1 MIVKDT
7 VPIEAKFRRVAERDV
22 PALGGC
28 GSMTSGRSLRR
39 TIFVYGMMGLLA
51 FAALMGAVVLTDSPT
66 AAAFARPVASSSLG
80 SHNFAPVQIGVSD
93 EDLLRVKRLEP
104 ASGASDP
111 SAAPNGASAPP
122 PSVPSA
128 PPAPSPLP
136 EVVVAPVPAVPPSG
150 DQGSSRG
157 EGVTVPPGEGKD
169 DLYYDSLPSPPTG
182 TMAKSA
188 GPRKVNPSLEPAQK
202 FVIVKKTQDAG
213 GLESLLVSANRALAL
228 GRYDA
233 ALDMFTRLYQKNP
246 RDARILMGRAVSL
259 QYAGRREAAIGAY
272 DEILKLDPSS
282 VEAKINRAG
291 LVGVQYPAV
300 ALRDLLALRDQFPGH
315 AGLAAQIGLMQAKL
329 GNDAE
334 AMQYLGAA
342 ASLESRNASH
352 IYNMAVIAD
361 RMGDRAKAISLYE
374 QALQL
379 DGGDTQGV
387 RVNREAVYARLSVLR
402 EGKK

>member
-1 MIVKDT
+1 
-7 VPIEAKFRRVAERDV
+7 AA
-22 PALGGC
+22 
-28 GSMTSGRSLRR
+28 SGRSLRR
-39 TIFVYGMMGLLA
+39 MAFLYGLMGVLA
-51 FAALMGAVVLTDSPT
+51 FGALIGAVVLIDSPT
-66 AAAFARPVASSSLG
+66 AEAFARPVASSSAQAYSL
-80 SHNFAPVQIGVSD
+80 APVEIGVSD

-111 SAAPNGASAPP
+111 SATPNAASTVPASV

-128 PPAPSPLP
+128 ESKTTSGSAPVSLPSPPAPPPLP
-136 EVVVAPVPAVPPSG
+136 EMVVAPVPAVPPSE
-150 DQGSSRG
+150 DQGASQG
-157 EGVTVPPGEGKD
+157 EGVTVPPGGGKD
-169 DLYYDSLPSPPTG
+169 DLYYDSLPLPPTG

-233 ALDMFTRLYQKNP
+233 ALDMFTRLYRKNP

-329 GNDAE
+329 GNDTE

-342 ASLESRNASH
+342 ASLEPRNASH

-361 RMGDRAKAISLYE
+361 RMDDRAKAISLYE

-387 RVNREAVYARLSVLR
+387 RVNRDAIYARLSVLR